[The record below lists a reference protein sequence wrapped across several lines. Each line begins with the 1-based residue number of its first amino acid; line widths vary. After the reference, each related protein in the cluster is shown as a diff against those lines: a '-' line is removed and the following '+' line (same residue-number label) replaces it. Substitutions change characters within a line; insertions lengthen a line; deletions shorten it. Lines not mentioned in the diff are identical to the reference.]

1 MPNGAEAA
9 VEIQGYLEWWAW
21 PKARGLSLTEPAV
34 KFKRPWERVCVCVCG
49 CFITVNRKDW
59 VLSEMLSKDII
70 EASKIIETLNEV
82 DRLVQGFKHIRTGK
96 RVWRI

>member
-1 MPNGAEAA
+1 MVGLAQGQRA
-9 VEIQGYLEWWAW
+9 VTDRACSEVQKALE
-21 PKARGLSLTEPAV
+21 GGG
-34 KFKRPWERVCVCVCG
+34 CVCG
-49 CFITVNRKDW
+49 CLITVDRKDW

-82 DRLVQGFKHIRTGK
+82 DRLVQGFKHTRTGK